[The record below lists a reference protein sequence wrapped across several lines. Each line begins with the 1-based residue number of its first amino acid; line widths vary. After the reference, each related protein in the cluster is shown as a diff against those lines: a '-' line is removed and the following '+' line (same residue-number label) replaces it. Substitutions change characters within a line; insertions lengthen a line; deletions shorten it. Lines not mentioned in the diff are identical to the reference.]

1 VGKEPRE
8 IEREIEATRERVG
21 DDVEA
26 LATKVDVPGR
36 AKGYAADKTESLR
49 SGVSSAKDVVSAA
62 PSRATE
68 RLGSGV
74 RKGANMA
81 ERNPLAMVAGAAA
94 AGVIAGALL
103 PTSRAEEERI
113 APVAG
118 RVKDQARTIGE
129 DLIEHGRQ
137 VATDTVDAAG
147 EAVKSATDAAR
158 DSAKRHG
165 EEVKDTMPSTSASA
179 DAPATMAPGT
189 TGTMGSTS
197 GTSL

>member
-1 VGKEPRE
+1 MGKEPRE

-94 AGVIAGALL
+94 AGVIAGALCPPAGPRRSGSL
-103 PTSRAEEERI
+103 RSPAASRIRL
-113 APVAG
+113 AP
-118 RVKDQARTIGE
+118 
-129 DLIEHGRQ
+129 
-137 VATDTVDAAG
+137 
-147 EAVKSATDAAR
+147 
-158 DSAKRHG
+158 SAK
-165 EEVKDTMPSTSASA
+165 T
-179 DAPATMAPGT
+179 
-189 TGTMGSTS
+189 
-197 GTSL
+197 